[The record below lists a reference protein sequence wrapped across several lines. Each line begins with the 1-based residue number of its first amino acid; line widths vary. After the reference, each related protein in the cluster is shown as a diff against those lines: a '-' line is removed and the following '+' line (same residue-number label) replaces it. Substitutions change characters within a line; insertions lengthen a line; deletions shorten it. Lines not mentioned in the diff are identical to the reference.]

1 MEEIYHME
9 YERLHE
15 VRDKAS
21 PRAHPDIPITTNFM
35 QLYDGLDY
43 RPMAKELDVISWD
56 SYLDSTTTMSLAD
69 VMGQNTF
76 DHAVMRSMKRISL
89 SCLWRVLRACKLASI

>member
-1 MEEIYHME
+1 MNDYMKSEITLLRE
-9 YERLHE
+9 LTPE
-15 VRDKAS
+15 
-21 PRAHPDIPITTNFM
+21 IPITTNFM

-56 SYLDSTTTMSLAD
+56 SYPRFHNDYESLAD

-76 DHAVMRSMKRISL
+76 DHAVMRSMKKDKPFML
-89 SCLWRVLRACKLASI
+89 M